1 MKSANSL
8 RSLLGILMLLMATVG
23 GCNSPA
29 PPADGQSPAPTTTP
43 TGNATGS
50 TSTAAD
56 PAGDDQPTNSGIKI
70 VRLGGAG
77 SRARPADDQTT
88 LDESLAIER
97 LSEQFAELGKL
108 DRVVVAWLF
117 DTAQSSETLTR
128 ATASAIATRLAAQGD
143 SAKQVEH
150 LIATFSDSVQWKVES
165 PTSDS
170 TTLTTALEGLTFV
183 SEGERRPQAA
193 VDEALDQLQKTAE
206 RATRI
211 VVLVTDTA
219 GDDWDQ
225 VDPVADRS
233 RRESVPIF
241 VIGYPAPFGTRTL
254 TVAATAGTPPLRG
267 PETPD
272 AEFIAFQFTG
282 QGLGPIALDSGFG
295 PWSLERLCRAGG
307 GSFLAIR
314 PKPARFAS
322 ATSYDG
328 NWPSDQAPRF
338 DPAIMSRYAPAYTP
352 LETYRARRDGNRALA
367 ALAKVAVGRTL
378 VRTLQNPVL
387 QFDARDEAQL
397 RRDLDLAQ
405 QPAALLSST
414 INQVQEAL
422 KQGEA
427 DRATLTEPRW
437 QAAYDLAMGQALA
450 AVVRID
456 GYNGMLAQLKTGK
469 SFKDPKSDLW
479 ILEPGDSI
487 DTSSLM
493 RTKLEDAKKY
503 LQRVI
508 DDHPGTPWA
517 YLAEEELKTPI
528 GWVWREVDTDR

>member
-1 MKSANSL
+1 
-8 RSLLGILMLLMATVG
+8 
-23 GCNSPA
+23 
-29 PPADGQSPAPTTTP
+29 
-43 TGNATGS
+43 
-50 TSTAAD
+50 
-56 PAGDDQPTNSGIKI
+56 
-70 VRLGGAG
+70 
-77 SRARPADDQTT
+77 
-88 LDESLAIER
+88 
-97 LSEQFAELGKL
+97 
-108 DRVVVAWLF
+108 
-117 DTAQSSETLTR
+117 
-128 ATASAIATRLAAQGD
+128 
-143 SAKQVEH
+143 
-150 LIATFSDSVQWKVES
+150 
-165 PTSDS
+165 
-170 TTLTTALEGLTFV
+170 
-183 SEGERRPQAA
+183 
-193 VDEALDQLQKTAE
+193 
-206 RATRI
+206 
-211 VVLVTDTA
+211 
-219 GDDWDQ
+219 
-225 VDPVADRS
+225 
-233 RRESVPIF
+233 
-241 VIGYPAPFGTRTL
+241 
-254 TVAATAGTPPLRG
+254 
-267 PETPD
+267 
-272 AEFIAFQFTG
+272 
-282 QGLGPIALDSGFG
+282 
-295 PWSLERLCRAGG
+295 
-307 GSFLAIR
+307 
-314 PKPARFAS
+314 
-322 ATSYDG
+322 
-328 NWPSDQAPRF
+328 
-338 DPAIMSRYAPAYTP
+338 MSRYAPAYTP
-352 LETYRARRDGNRALA
+352 LETYRARRDGNRAVA

-528 GWVWREVDTDR
+528 GWVWREVDSDR